1 MKRKLLLVVFLLA
14 LISSAAQA
22 QVTAIKAGRLIIP
35 ETGTLL
41 TNQIILIEGKKITAV
56 GAGLQI
62 PSGATVID
70 LSNMT
75 VLPGLFD
82 AHTHVCLAMG
92 SVQPGVKSS
101 TDRELFIS
109 TLTDTTAY
117 RAILGVANA
126 QSMLEAGFTTIRD
139 VGNSGNYADSDLRRA
154 IEKGI
159 VVGPTI
165 IGSGRIIAP
174 TGGQYRNLLQPERT
188 GLGVPEYLFADTRDE
203 MKKAV
208 RENILYGAKV
218 IKIVVDDQ
226 PYIYS
231 VEDIRFVVEEA
242 AKAGLKVAAHCA
254 TEQGARNAAQAGVA
268 SIEHGFVMPN
278 DVLELAKRNNVF
290 LVGTDFTELVFKA
303 YGSSPQAHVAIVDRL
318 RRAYRVGVLIAFGS
332 DVVVDVQGYTRG
344 SLSLSLIESFVEAG
358 IPPKAILQ
366 MITTN
371 GARLLGVD
379 KERGSI
385 KPGSAAD
392 IIATP
397 MSPLDDISALKQ
409 VKFVMKDG
417 KVFRN

>member
-1 MKRKLLLVVFLLA
+1 MKRKLLLIIILLA
-14 LISSAAQA
+14 FNNLSGQA
-22 QVTAIKAGRLIIP
+22 QVTAIKAGKLVIP
-35 ETGTLL
+35 ESGTVLN
-41 TNQIILIEGKKITAV
+41 NQTILIEGKKITAV

-62 PSGATVID
+62 PSGASVID

-82 AHTHVCLAMG
+82 AHTHVCLTMA
-92 SVQPGVKSS
+92 SVQPGSKSS

-126 QSMLEAGFTTIRD
+126 QSMLEVGFTTIRD
-139 VGNSGNYADSDLRRA
+139 VGNAGNYADSDLRRA
-154 IEKGI
+154 IENGI
-159 VVGPTI
+159 VVGPTL

-174 TGGQYRNLLQPERT
+174 TGGQYRNLLQPEKRD
-188 GLGVPEYLFADTRDE
+188 LAVPEYLFADTRDE
-203 MKKAV
+203 LKKAV

-231 VEDIRFVVEEA
+231 VEDIKFVVEEA
-242 AKAGLKVAAHCA
+242 EKAGLKVAAHCA
-254 TEQGARNAAQAGVA
+254 TEQGARNASLAGVA
-268 SIEHGFVMPN
+268 SIEHGSVMSN
-278 DVLELAKRNNVF
+278 ETLELAKRNNVV
-290 LVGTDFTELVFKA
+290 LVGTDFTELVLKA
-303 YGSSPQAHVAIVDRL
+303 YGSSPESHAKIVDRL
-318 RRAYRVGVLIAFGS
+318 RRAYRIGVPIAFGS
-332 DVVVDVQGYTRG
+332 DVVVDVQGHTRG
-344 SLSLSLIESFVEAG
+344 SISLSLIESFVEAG

-366 MITTN
+366 MMTTN
-371 GARLLGVD
+371 GARLLGVE
-379 KERGSI
+379 KERGAI
-385 KPGSAAD
+385 RPGYAAD

-397 MSPLDDISALKQ
+397 QNPMDDILALRQ

>member
-1 MKRKLLLVVFLLA
+1 MG
-14 LISSAAQA
+14 S
-22 QVTAIKAGRLIIP
+22 
-35 ETGTLL
+35 
-41 TNQIILIEGKKITAV
+41 
-56 GAGLQI
+56 
-62 PSGATVID
+62 
-70 LSNMT
+70 
-75 VLPGLFD
+75 VLPG
-82 AHTHVCLAMG
+82 
-92 SVQPGVKSS
+92 SKSS

-139 VGNSGNYADSDLRRA
+139 VGNAGNYADSDLRRA
-154 IEKGI
+154 IENGI
-159 VVGPTI
+159 VAGPTL

-174 TGGQYRNLLQPERT
+174 TGGQYRNLLQPEKRD
-188 GLGVPEYLFADTRDE
+188 LAIPEYLFADTRDE
-203 MKKAV
+203 LKKAV

-231 VEDIRFVVEEA
+231 VEDIKFVVEEA

-254 TEQGARNAAQAGVA
+254 TEQGARNASLAGVA
-268 SIEHGFVMPN
+268 SIEHGFVMSN
-278 DVLELAKRNNVF
+278 ETLELARRNNVT

-303 YGSSPQAHVAIVDRL
+303 YGSPPQAHTAIVDRL
-318 RRAYRVGVLIAFGS
+318 RRAYRIGVPIAFGS

-344 SLSLSLIESFVEAG
+344 SISLSLIESFVEAG

-366 MITTN
+366 MMTTN
-371 GARLLGVD
+371 GARLLGVE
-379 KERGSI
+379 KERGAI
-385 KPGSAAD
+385 RPGYAAD
-392 IIATP
+392 IIAAP
-397 MSPLDDISALKQ
+397 RNPLDDIYALRQ

>member
-1 MKRKLLLVVFLLA
+1 MKRKLLLVLFLII
-14 LISSAAQA
+14 LISPTIQA
-22 QVTAIKAGRLIIP
+22 QVTVIKAGKLVIP
-35 ETGTLL
+35 ETGAVLN
-41 TNQIILIEGKKITAV
+41 NQTILIEGKKITAI
-56 GAGLQI
+56 GASLQV
-62 PSGATVID
+62 PAGAIVID

-82 AHTHVCLAMG
+82 AHTHVCLTMG
-92 SVQPGVKSS
+92 SVQPGSRSS

-154 IEKGI
+154 IENGI
-159 VVGPTI
+159 VVGPTL

-174 TGGQYRNLLQPERT
+174 TGGQYKNLLQPEKRD
-188 GLGVPEYLFADTRDE
+188 LAVPEYLFADTRDE
-203 MKKAV
+203 LKKAI

-231 VEDIRFVVEEA
+231 VEDIKFVVEEA
-242 AKAGLKVAAHCA
+242 ARAGLKVAAHCA

-268 SIEHGFVMPN
+268 SIEHGFVMSN
-278 DVLELAKRNNVF
+278 ETLELARRNNVV

-303 YGSSPQAHVAIVDRL
+303 YGSPPQAHTAIVDRL
-318 RRAYRVGVLIAFGS
+318 RRAYRLGVPIAFGS

-344 SLSLSLIESFVEAG
+344 SISLSLIESFVAAG
-358 IPPKAILQ
+358 IPAKAILQ
-366 MITTN
+366 MMTTN
-371 GARLLGVD
+371 GARLLGVE
-379 KERGSI
+379 KERGAI
-385 KPGSAAD
+385 RPGYAAD

-397 MSPLDDISALKQ
+397 QNPLDDIMALKQ